1 MWTNRTNI
9 WHCLKCGE
17 DVEDQFEV
25 CWNCQADRRGLRN
38 FNKSEIEYPEDRVR
52 AIVNKKHKPMNCLRC
67 TTVLTHA
74 GTRKLHQ
81 GPNFGVLGDWGE
93 LLVTKETVEMYVCSE
108 CGHVEFFAFG
118 E

>member
-1 MWTNRTNI
+1 MWPNRTNI

-38 FNKSEIEYPEDRVR
+38 FNKREIEYPEDRVR
-52 AIVNKKHKPMNCLRC
+52 AIVNKKHKPMSCLRC
-67 TTVLTHA
+67 SAVLSHA

-93 LLVTKETVEMYVCSE
+93 LLVTKETVEMYVCPE

>member
-1 MWTNRTNI
+1 MWPKRTNM

-17 DVEDQFEV
+17 EVEDHFEV
-25 CWNCQADRRGLRN
+25 CWNCQADRRGLRK
-38 FNKSEIEYPEDRVR
+38 FTKPEIEYPEDRVR
-52 AIVNKKHKPMNCLRC
+52 AIVNKKHKPMHCLRC
-67 TTVLTHA
+67 SCLLTHA

-93 LLVTKETVEMYVCSE
+93 FLVTKETVEMYVCSE
-108 CGHVEFFAFG
+108 CGHVEFFAFA